1 MISFLAPLFYYML
14 TYAPLIDQYSVHK
27 MNSDSHLKCG
37 EPATVN
43 VYRLEC
49 SLSDADSYCFQIN
62 FRAGSI
68 LSVSLT
74 QLLIRRNLR
83 ISNEK

>member
-1 MISFLAPLFYYML
+1 
-14 TYAPLIDQYSVHK
+14 
-27 MNSDSHLKCG
+27 MNSDSHLNCE

-49 SLSDADSYCFQIN
+49 SLSDADSNYFQIN
-62 FRAGSI
+62 FRASCI

-74 QLLIRRNLR
+74 QLLITRNIR
-83 ISNEK
+83 ITNEIEKPH